1 MKPKKEQKKLIL
13 EKINIWFHQI
23 YVIKNIS
30 EKKYIGLFILSNS
43 LTNCNQISYIFVK
56 RNPNKDYSH
65 PKMSRNCHLLSI
77 KEDTILIFSI

>member
-43 LTNCNQISYIFVK
+43 LTDCNEISYILCEK
-56 RNPNKDYSH
+56 E
-65 PKMSRNCHLLSI
+65 PK
-77 KEDTILIFSI
+77 